1 MLEWANR
8 RSCGIVLCDPRIL
21 SVEIGC
27 NAPKSNKNISNQP
40 HRNLK
45 SHARLS
51 VGWASSTAAR
61 WGLAYALLA
70 ACNAA
75 AAVPTSAP
83 AETAIPQPAAVVP
96 VSALDVV
103 IFSVSMEGYEKVTAG
118 AGSRQLDASGV
129 AGVSER
135 WCVEVT
141 MTKDSQPARAAVEV
155 ALKDAAL
162 QQWVSSTP
170 LYGSDCS
177 AIK

>member
-1 MLEWANR
+1 M
-8 RSCGIVLCDPRIL
+8 
-21 SVEIGC
+21 
-27 NAPKSNKNISNQP
+27 
-40 HRNLK
+40 
-45 SHARLS
+45 
-51 VGWASSTAAR
+51 
-61 WGLAYALLA
+61 LA

-75 AAVPTSAP
+75 AVVPTAAP

-118 AGSRQLDASGV
+118 AGSRRLDAGGV
-129 AGVSER
+129 AGLSER

-141 MTKDSQPARAAVEV
+141 MTKNSQPARAAVEV
-155 ALKDAAL
+155 VLKDAAL

>member
-1 MLEWANR
+1 MRW
-8 RSCGIVLCDPRIL
+8 VLACAVR
-21 SVEIGC
+21 
-27 NAPKSNKNISNQP
+27 
-40 HRNLK
+40 
-45 SHARLS
+45 
-51 VGWASSTAAR
+51 
-61 WGLAYALLA
+61 A

-75 AAVPTSAP
+75 AAVPTAAP
-83 AETAIPQPAAVVP
+83 VETAIPQPPAVVP

-103 IFSVSMEGYEKVTAG
+103 IFSVSMEGYQKVTAG
-118 AGSRQLDASGV
+118 AGSRQLDASG
-129 AGVSER
+129 AEGVSER

-155 ALKDAAL
+155 ALKDPAL